1 MKPFTI
7 ASVATIFALTLAFL
21 LPACATFETSILA
34 VEQKKISINITGGYN
49 ISKNASVA
57 MAAQTININSTNP
70 VGNNASLML
79 MSFNMEGN
87 DTSQV
92 NSTESSNLMETM
104 FLVIFK
110 LIGVKEVSNT
120 TVKSSVGQNVSIHNL
135 AMPGT
140 KGEPVKETTYAFWDL
155 NDYIHVIM
163 TSNLDQNVSSRIVET
178 LKIED

>member
-1 MKPFTI
+1 MKPVII
-7 ASVATIFALTLAFL
+7 ASTAILMLLTLTFL
-21 LPACATFETSILA
+21 LPACATFETSIMA
-34 VEQKKISINITGGYN
+34 MEPKNISINITNGYD

-79 MSFNMEGN
+79 MSFNMQGN
-87 DTSQV
+87 DTSQI
-92 NSTESSNLMETM
+92 NSKEFSNFMETM
-104 FLVIFK
+104 FLGIYK
-110 LIGVKEVSNT
+110 LVGAKEVSNI
-120 TVKSSVGQNVSIHNL
+120 TVKSSSGQNVSLHTF

-140 KGEPVKETTYAFWDL
+140 KAAPGKETTFAFWDL

-163 TSNLDQNVSSRIVET
+163 TSYLDQNLSSRIVET